1 MRVVA
6 GKAKGRRLNPVPGDV
21 VRPITDRAKE
31 SLFNILR
38 PDLAGCAFLD
48 LFAGTGSVGIEAL
61 SQGARFVRF
70 IDRYRPSIQ
79 TIQQNLSV
87 TGLVDGAE
95 VLMMS
100 AFELLAKKPDQAFD
114 YVYIAPPQFKNL
126 WKQALQDLDQSP
138 GWVVDDGW
146 VVAQIDTTEY
156 EVLELINFS
165 EFDQRK
171 YGSVLLVFYERE
183 P

>member
-6 GKAKGRRLNPVPGDV
+6 GKAKGRRLNPVPGDI

-38 PDLAGCAFLD
+38 PDLPGCAFLD

-61 SQGARFVRF
+61 SQGAEFARF

-79 TIQQNLSV
+79 IIQQNLLL
-87 TGLVDGAE
+87 TGLEEGAE

-100 AFELLAKKPDQAFD
+100 AFELLAKTPDRAFD
-114 YVYIAPPQFKNL
+114 YVYIAPPQYKNM
-126 WKQALQDLDQSP
+126 WRVALQNLDQNPS
-138 GWVVDDGW
+138 WVVEDGW
-146 VVAQIDTTEY
+146 VVVQIDPTEY
-156 EVLELINFS
+156 DTLELKNFS

-171 YGSVLLVFYERE
+171 YGSVFFVFYERE